1 MSDLHDNVDHTF
13 EAVARLRGLLRE
25 HQSSGAQDTPFF
37 IGIRE
42 ALEELDAYGER
53 DQQSAA

>member
-1 MSDLHDNVDHTF
+1 MSETHDNVDHTF

-25 HQSSGAQDTPFF
+25 HELSGARDTPFF
-37 IGIRE
+37 IGIRR

-53 DQQSAA
+53 ERQSAA